1 MKKTIIK
8 FLIDPIFLFPF
19 KKLIELFLK
28 NPYIFKLQQKINNY
42 NVVGNQFQEYLKSKN
57 KKILEVGCSTGNLA
71 RQIIDMDSNSYYGVD
86 ISKEYINIATKS
98 TPNGKFLLMDARKL
112 DFHNEFFDI
121 VMLSSVLHHMDDEVG
136 KNCFKEVHRVLKK
149 DGVVIIA
156 EPILNSKSFISIILC
171 KLDRGHFIRTT
182 KEYKILF
189 TNFVIKTTNNFK
201 FSGHFFCSF
210 VLKK

>member
-1 MKKTIIK
+1 MKKIIIK
-8 FLIDPIFLFPF
+8 FLIYPIFLFPF

-42 NVVGNQFQEYLKSKN
+42 NVVGNEFQEYLKSKD

-98 TPNGKFLLMDARKL
+98 SPKGKFLQMDARKL

-121 VMLSSVLHHMDDEVG
+121 IMLSSVLHHIDDEVG

-156 EPILNSKSFISIILC
+156 EPILNSKSLISIILC

-182 KEYKILF
+182 QEYKILF
-189 TNFVIKTTNNFK
+189 TNFMVKTTNHFK
-201 FSGHFFCSF
+201 FGGHFFCSF